1 MNYDPIHDSFMS
13 STTPPSNNGNHNNGM
28 VDPAIT
34 NANITEMEPPK
45 ISSAI
50 QPPNSMAHLMSD
62 DIEDDLMN
70 VSHMD
75 EDNDS
80 DNDNDEDNDN
90 DNDNESSKKSKT
102 KRPVSASIP
111 KGVRY
116 LKKTDGEPFWR
127 KDIQYDFLEAL
138 FENEQRVF
146 TNLFAY
152 CTVPGFYGGAKYTF
166 AELYVRTLAESSKCS
181 KILKERL
188 LKDFDMGKS
197 VAKVC
202 LLVNTG
208 RMNTTINFVPEMR
221 STLRTYHSI
230 PSLQADP
237 SSGSTKP
244 LQDTPRLKSI
254 LKAVSDTNEDFK
266 TVEDLLNSPP
276 QAKPNTNLVLL
287 LFLLSNNVN
296 GIKYHHLHDETCHHV
311 SNSFMEF
318 FLETKIHPKN
328 RAQRFLWLMYTYLE
342 TNFKD
347 EELAQN
353 PFGGPTMPDI
363 ELVPDNELNNFD
375 KDTDYEIEY
384 SERMFRTRLKYLA
397 DEEHNSNPKRG
408 NKPRKEDLEDDINI
422 DSKILK
428 SEDDKRPLEDA
439 KDKKR
444 KKIKLPPQLPDMDE
458 DEEHDYDFD
467 HVKFPLTGIKKIKT
481 LNKFIPSKA
490 PDYSISKEF
499 KNNLN
504 NKTKGL
510 VDTDKVNPKK
520 ISLLKDWIMKFFQYK
535 KQSGLLSMEW
545 EEIRY
550 DLVYGIEDYLNEFKG
565 EELLKYGGKLPSDYQ
580 FKPDYEPSYDF
591 ELMNEKTDYLL
602 NLLNISKDW
611 IISKYNQEFEIPTIS
626 FDFENEKLII
636 E

>member
-1 MNYDPIHDSFMS
+1 MNYDPIHDSFTS
-13 STTPPSNNGNHNNGM
+13 STIPTTTNGNHGNNM

-34 NANITEMEPPK
+34 NANIMGQPK
-45 ISSAI
+45 LPSI

-70 VSHMD
+70 ISHMD
-75 EDNDS
+75 DNDDS
-80 DNDNDEDNDN
+80 DNDNDEENDNDN

-116 LKKTDGEPFWR
+116 LKKSDGEPFWR
-127 KDIQYDFLEAL
+127 KDIQYDFLDAL
-138 FENEQRVF
+138 FENDQRVF

-152 CTVPGFYGGAKYTF
+152 CTVPGFYGGPKYTF

-188 LKDFDMGKS
+188 LKDFEMGKS

-237 SSGSTKP
+237 TSGTTKP

-266 TVEDLLNSPP
+266 TVEDLLNNPP
-276 QAKPNTNLVLL
+276 QSKPNTNLVLL

-342 TNFKD
+342 TNFKE

-353 PFGGPTMPDI
+353 PFGGSRMPDI
-363 ELVPDNELNNFD
+363 ELVPDSELNNFD

-408 NKPRKEDLEDDINI
+408 NKPRKEDIEEDII
-422 DSKILK
+422 DSKIFK

-444 KKIKLPPQLPDMDE
+444 KKIKLPPQVPDMDE
-458 DEEHDYDFD
+458 DEEHYYDFD
-467 HVKFPLTGIKKIKT
+467 HVKFPLSNIKKIKA
-481 LNKFIPSKA
+481 LNKYVPSKNS
-490 PDYSISKEF
+490 DYSISKEF

-504 NKTKGL
+504 NKTKDMVLSG
-510 VDTDKVNPKK
+510 KVNTKK
-520 ISLLKDWIMKFFQYK
+520 VSLLKDWIIKFFQYK

-565 EELLKYGGKLPSDYQ
+565 EELLKYEGKLPSDYQ
-580 FKPDYEPSYDF
+580 FKPEYEPSYDF
-591 ELMNEKTDYLL
+591 ELMNEKTEYILSLL
-602 NLLNISKDW
+602 NVSKEW
-611 IISKYNQEFEIPTIS
+611 ILSKYNQEFKIPTIS
-626 FDFENEKLII
+626 FDLENEKLII